1 LTRKNPGSEKLAT
14 GMEFVG
20 KKLKTEET
28 KVTVPVVEQPPEKP
42 EKKLTLIEQVRL
54 DVGLVARDPMS
65 SDPNAYDIGERG
77 DSGYKPS
84 RKRNKKDKKDKDKT
98 ENIDKN

>member
-28 KVTVPVVEQPPEKP
+28 KVTAVQVVE
-42 EKKLTLIEQVRL
+42 
-54 DVGLVARDPMS
+54 
-65 SDPNAYDIGERG
+65 
-77 DSGYKPS
+77 
-84 RKRNKKDKKDKDKT
+84 
-98 ENIDKN
+98 